1 MLRLRALLLLAAA
14 LWLVGCAAPQP
25 VPRTYVVLLESPDG
39 STGRVV
45 VSDAGGSRVLERAGQ
60 GTVIGDA
67 RGATFEV
74 DDAQRQRDFGGGIG
88 ARPPV
93 PEAVVLNFERSGVR
107 LVPESQRRMVE
118 LAARI
123 RDWPAVE
130 LLIVGHTDTVGD
142 GPFNERLGLARAQ
155 AVAAELAS
163 RGVSPLSLTI
173 ESRGERELLVNTP
186 DETDEPRNRRVIVSI
201 R

>member
-1 MLRLRALLLLAAA
+1 
-14 LWLVGCAAPQP
+14 
-25 VPRTYVVLLESPDG
+25 
-39 STGRVV
+39 
-45 VSDAGGSRVLERAGQ
+45 
-60 GTVIGDA
+60 
-67 RGATFEV
+67 
-74 DDAQRQRDFGGGIG
+74 
-88 ARPPV
+88 
-93 PEAVVLNFERSGVR
+93 
-107 LVPESQRRMVE
+107 MVE

-123 RDWPAVE
+123 RGWPAVE

-186 DETDEPRNRRVIVSI
+186 DETDEPRNRRVVVSI